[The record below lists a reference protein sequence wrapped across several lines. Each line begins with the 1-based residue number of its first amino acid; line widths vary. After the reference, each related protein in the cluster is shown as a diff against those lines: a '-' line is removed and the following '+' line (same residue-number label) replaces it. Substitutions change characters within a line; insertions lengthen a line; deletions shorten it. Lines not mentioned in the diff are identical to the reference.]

1 MINGIQLKVCGITRR
16 IDAESAN
23 LIGADYLGF
32 NLYPKSPRY
41 TPLEKFEEL
50 SARLPQ
56 RRKVAIMVRPTVE
69 ELAAAK
75 EAGFD
80 FFQVHFDP
88 ESDRRRV
95 ESWVPVVGKD
105 RLWLA
110 TRLPPD
116 QSFPEWL
123 LPLADTFLIDTFRED
138 SYGGSGET
146 GDWGRFRDLQ
156 ATRPEK
162 TWILAGGLAPSNI
175 AEALAQTEAKVV
187 DVNSGVEIAPGLKD
201 PEKLEALATAMK
213 G

>member
-110 TRLPPD
+110 PRLPPD

-138 SYGGSGET
+138 SYAAWAAGVCLVAARYLCLHPAFGGTPLPAGQVSGADRPPQCLYCLVGRIWTYSIPSGAELLAGSGRLPT
-146 GDWGRFRDLQ
+146 D
-156 ATRPEK
+156 
-162 TWILAGGLAPSNI
+162 
-175 AEALAQTEAKVV
+175 
-187 DVNSGVEIAPGLKD
+187 
-201 PEKLEALATAMK
+201 
-213 G
+213 